1 MHDDPRATDEELE
14 QGPDRIEAEEEMR
27 GPGGADSELPAVKDD
42 EDGEDDE

>member
-27 GPGGADSELPAVKDD
+27 GPGGADSELPAEDD